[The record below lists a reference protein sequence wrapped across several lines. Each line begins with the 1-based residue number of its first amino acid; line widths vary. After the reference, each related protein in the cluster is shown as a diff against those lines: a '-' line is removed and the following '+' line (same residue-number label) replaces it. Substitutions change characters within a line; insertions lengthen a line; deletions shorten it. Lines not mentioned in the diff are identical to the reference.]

1 MKKDRNLIKMVVQLY
16 KLHGFKKKKKR
27 LEKYY
32 NKCHFTLKKA
42 LSVLVGM
49 EGFQLMNYYKVQQ
62 GSLSEIE
69 Q

>member
-1 MKKDRNLIKMVVQLY
+1 MKKDRNLIKTVVQLY
-16 KLHGFKKKKKR
+16 KLHGLKKKKR